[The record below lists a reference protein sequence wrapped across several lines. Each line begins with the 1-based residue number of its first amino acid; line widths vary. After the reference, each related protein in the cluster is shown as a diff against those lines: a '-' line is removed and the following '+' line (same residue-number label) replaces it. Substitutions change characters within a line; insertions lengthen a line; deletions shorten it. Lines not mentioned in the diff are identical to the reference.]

1 MTKMKAKITA
11 AFKMISQFIMDN
23 LPEKENI
30 PLMIIAVIGFICWG
44 YWSEDGGLNILN
56 KASLNDLDREAF
68 DIRLHL

>member
-1 MTKMKAKITA
+1 MKAKITA

-44 YWSEDGGLNILN
+44 YWGFP
-56 KASLNDLDREAF
+56 EAKLV
-68 DIRLHL
+68 IIALIIT